1 MKEEKIKKVLDQPR
15 PKYIKDIQKFIGLT
29 NYYKQ
34 FVKDF
39 ATIAK
44 LLHQLVKKDKKQN

>member
-1 MKEEKIKKVLDQPR
+1 MKKKKIKKVLDQPR
-15 PKYIKDIQKFIGLT
+15 SKYIKNIQKFIELV
-29 NYYKQ
+29 NYYRQ
-34 FVKDF
+34 FVKNF